1 MSSLENISSEAI
13 QCLAFADSYT
23 KKSEPCMFP
32 TLWVGTSLGS
42 VLTIMINLPPPGET
56 RITQPVVVS
65 PCGSLSPSLRFNSE
79 WESTELM
86 TQTVEVT
93 PTLRLSEENLPWL
106 CHTNPARERGGSACL
121 CTIFRLKGSILT
133 MSFLDCNGAL
143 IPYSFETWR
152 DENKDRE
159 KIMFA
164 GCAETPT
171 KSSSNNRMSPTL
183 SSGSGSQD
191 QFGDRQ
197 FVVFTSE
204 KQSRVVALPS
214 HNCVYRQQLA
224 DVDFVV
230 KAEIISLKDSVC
242 LVCYSSNGHITAYSL
257 PSLRPLIDYDFL
269 PLTDQS
275 FQTTKQGIVDPML
288 SIWGQQMFVNEDTD
302 HNRTHLNLPAHLT
315 INITSITHLNLP
327 AHLNINI
334 TSITHLNLSAHLN
347 INITSITHLNL
358 PVYNTPQLACTPQHQ
373 YHLYNTPQLARTPQ
387 HQYHLYNTS
396 QLSRTPQQQ
405 YHLYN
410 TPQLAHTLQHQYHL
424 YNTPQLSRTPQ
435 HQHNLYNTPYN

>member
-65 PCGSLSPSLRFNSE
+65 PCGQYCSLSPSSRVNAG

-93 PTLRLSEENLPWL
+93 PTLRLLEENPPWL
-106 CHTNPARERGGSACL
+106 CHTNPARERGSSAFDAIHHSPTIVMVTG
-121 CTIFRLKGSILT
+121 TIFRLKGSILT

-159 KIMFA
+159 KIKHKSRHPDTLQGADRREETHLVLNGRLYGDMSLYWALTPANLNVDGLNLAQGAQAEDLVYPLFA

-302 HNRTHLNLPAHLT
+302 HLRMSYLCDLNGSVHGWPVRHTAPGHLLCW
-315 INITSITHLNLP
+315 LNTT
-327 AHLNINI
+327 A
-334 TSITHLNLSAHLN
+334 
-347 INITSITHLNL
+347 
-358 PVYNTPQLACTPQHQ
+358 
-373 YHLYNTPQLARTPQ
+373 LYV
-387 HQYHLYNTS
+387 
-396 QLSRTPQQQ
+396 
-405 YHLYN
+405 
-410 TPQLAHTLQHQYHL
+410 
-424 YNTPQLSRTPQ
+424 
-435 HQHNLYNTPYN
+435 

>member
-1 MSSLENISSEAI
+1 
-13 QCLAFADSYT
+13 
-23 KKSEPCMFP
+23 MFP

-65 PCGSLSPSLRFNSE
+65 PCEVSLLLTIVQSFRALDTTSITSYPGLAHYYARSLLMQFTIPPSLV
-79 WESTELM
+79 M
-86 TQTVEVT
+86 VT
-93 PTLRLSEENLPWL
+93 
-106 CHTNPARERGGSACL
+106 G
-121 CTIFRLKGSILT
+121 TIFRLKGSILT

-230 KAEIISLKDSVC
+230 KAEIISLKGEFTLLSEKYGSLQQSSDLTSACVVPTCVSDSVC

-269 PLTDQS
+269 PLTDQ
-275 FQTTKQGIVDPML
+275 
-288 SIWGQQMFVNEDTD
+288 
-302 HNRTHLNLPAHLT
+302 R
-315 INITSITHLNLP
+315 
-327 AHLNINI
+327 
-334 TSITHLNLSAHLN
+334 
-347 INITSITHLNL
+347 
-358 PVYNTPQLACTPQHQ
+358 
-373 YHLYNTPQLARTPQ
+373 
-387 HQYHLYNTS
+387 
-396 QLSRTPQQQ
+396 
-405 YHLYN
+405 
-410 TPQLAHTLQHQYHL
+410 
-424 YNTPQLSRTPQ
+424 
-435 HQHNLYNTPYN
+435 